1 MIFSCHVLFILK
13 ILTRGARYT
22 SFTSSTPQLSIE
34 TNRKIG
40 AVETILQ
47 TERTARKAGRRRSS
61 WRVEGAGSS
70 PFPRLIAIS
79 RSWGC
84 INSTLRS
91 PGSNVDPDSAC
102 LCAPSFV
109 SASAFERSRP
119 HPPVDSC
126 SLRETNT
133 TSPNKSHVYRKSDT
147 IEIGFSGGAR
157 NYLEANQI
165 IIYRIFIYRMFLR
178 GFMCIM

>member
-1 MIFSCHVLFILK
+1 MIFSCDVLFILK

-34 TNRKIG
+34 TNRTIG
-40 AVETILQ
+40 AVETISQ
-47 TERTARKAGRRRSS
+47 TERAARKAGRRRSS
-61 WRVEGAGSS
+61 WRVGGAGSS

-126 SLRETNT
+126 ALFAKLTLLYRTN
-133 TSPNKSHVYRKSDT
+133 R
-147 IEIGFSGGAR
+147 
-157 NYLEANQI
+157 
-165 IIYRIFIYRMFLR
+165 
-178 GFMCIM
+178 MCIAKVTQLK